1 MQAQL
6 PQGRVRLAQ
15 THTFVA
21 GGLASL
27 VRSPYRTAFVR
38 AVDGASKTC
47 GALLFVASRLLLLY
61 AVDVLER
68 DGGVFPETGLKAGK
82 NEKWATSDPETRS
95 PHPPV
100 VFTQE
105 LCEWSLNVFFR
116 STKRS
121 PRDSHPA
128 FIRLKALAAPL
139 VAEFGLRDNS
149 HLQACLQSLAKSLS
163 VVVANHLN
171 VACAAHTAV
180 YLRAKYDHLYLTK
193 KEASQLAKTV
203 GRSVQWNAARA
214 AKQPGGAPYDVLP
227 PVRAAKVWRRRSGDV
242 NVPAVTVEEWRSL
255 VEAER
260 ALLPPTWNQSDM
272 VCRRWDMLRAIRTG
286 EDAAAPRAGFTLVPL
301 CRAGRVFLKLNTAGL
316 HALCLRAGISIQK
329 TDVLNLFDAKRL
341 DRVLRRPTTVSDD
354 TVPLHLAG
362 EFFRTD
368 GLQAQFVCGAK
379 RGEKRA
385 RNGDSID
392 DDDGDEDGEAPDGGI
407 GVCGDESDEEIED
420 DPTLPVRIEI
430 LYSCD
435 PGKENLYNVASA
447 RELGP
452 DESGPP
458 GLQPLGDGRRVVWK
472 EVLHMSKAEWDE
484 IRGMTKRRKQ
494 RTAEVRSN
502 EAYRAALGEMSRNS
516 AAVADGAILCQRLLA
531 HCRSH
536 AALHAFEGSRDAAR
550 TRFAAYM
557 GKQKA
562 FAKVA
567 SDFKKL
573 LGAEGVCAW
582 GGARWAHASKG
593 RAPCPAAAIYRYLV
607 RQPWA
612 AGRFPR
618 EAECNTSCKCSNC
631 LAPEKM
637 VHPHHARTYR
647 YVWSRDANGHLS
659 KTKVGAF
666 GGGRPNGLYQCQTGG
681 CNRTWSR
688 DRNAPANIWRCY
700 WERFHGRARPETLRS
715 SRAAQQQQNGDGPS
729 EMRAATGD
737 QAMTDSD

>member
-1 MQAQL
+1 MQTQL
-6 PQGRVRLAQ
+6 PKGRVRLAQ

-61 AVDVLER
+61 AADILER
-68 DGGVFPETGLKAGK
+68 DGGVFPNTGLKAGK
-82 NEKWATSDPETRS
+82 NAKWKDADPALRS

-105 LCEWSLNVFFR
+105 LCEWALNVFYR
-116 STKRS
+116 RTNCSE
-121 PRDSHPA
+121 RDSHPA
-128 FIRLKALAAPL
+128 FVRLKTLAVPL
-139 VAEFGLRDNS
+139 IAEFGLRDNS
-149 HLQACLQSLAKSLS
+149 SLGKCLKSLAKSLS

-180 YLRAKYDHLYLTK
+180 YLRAKYAHLYLTK
-193 KEASQLAKTV
+193 KEASQLAKTI
-203 GRSVQWNAARA
+203 GRSVQWNEARA
-214 AKQPGGAPYDVLP
+214 AKQPGGVPYDVLP
-227 PVRAAKVWRRRSGDV
+227 PLRAAKVWRRRNGDV

-272 VCRRWDMLRAIRTG
+272 VRRRWEMLRTIRTG

-301 CRAGRVFLKLNTAGL
+301 CRSGRVFLKLNTDALYELCNKAGL
-316 HALCLRAGISIQK
+316 RIKKA
-329 TDVLNLFDAKRL
+329 DVLNLFDAKRL
-341 DRVLRRPTTVSDD
+341 DRLLRRPTTSSDR
-354 TVPLHLAG
+354 TTPLHFAG
-362 EFFRTD
+362 EFFRSD
-368 GLQAQFVCGAK
+368 GVQAQFVCGTK

-385 RNGDSID
+385 RNGESID
-392 DDDGDEDGEAPDGGI
+392 DDDADEDGEAPDGGI
-407 GVCGDESDEEIED
+407 DVCVDDSDEEIED
-420 DPTLPVRIEI
+420 EPSRPVRIEI
-430 LYSCD
+430 LFSND

-452 DESGPP
+452 DEPGPP

-472 EVLHMSKAEWDE
+472 EVLRMSKAEWDE
-484 IRGMTKRRKQ
+484 IRGMTKRRKR

-516 AAVADGAILCQRLLA
+516 AAVADGAILRQRLLVQ
-531 HCRSH
+531 CRSH
-536 AALHAFEGSRDAAR
+536 AALHAFEGSRDTAR

-567 SDFKKL
+567 SDFKNL
-573 LGAEGVCAW
+573 LGEEGVCAW
-582 GGARWAHASKG
+582 GGARWAHAAKG

-647 YVWSRDANGHLS
+647 YVWSRDANGHLA

-666 GGGRPNGLYQCQTGG
+666 DGGRPNGLYQCQTGG
-681 CNRTWSR
+681 CNRTVKLPIS
-688 DRNAPANIWRCY
+688 
-700 WERFHGRARPETLRS
+700 
-715 SRAAQQQQNGDGPS
+715 
-729 EMRAATGD
+729 
-737 QAMTDSD
+737 